1 MTVSA
6 PTCPAC
12 RGARLQLDTD
22 RLDSFRVMRCRAC
35 GLVFTD
41 PLQQGSHEEVG
52 SNPSS
57 VTDDDYYQ
65 NIVRNFR
72 AQSVLADAK
81 IERLLGFYADR
92 FGIRPRNVLEF
103 GCGTGQYASGWAKQG
118 ISWAGVE
125 ASPRM
130 IEFCRARGCTVMDA
144 SEVSSLP
151 SVTFDLIYFS
161 QVLEHVLDPRSFLQE
176 VHRLLAH
183 GGIVH
188 LDVPNHASL
197 ASTLRKLNP
206 RSSDYGF
213 IQPPHHLIAYT
224 RQSLAAVTAATG
236 FNTRFMEAVPNNHRV
251 LGQLMVLQKPLH
263 RVLMAIDGALGTG
276 SLLVA
281 ILGKTAEP
289 TNKFKA
295 SLPHE

>member
-1 MTVSA
+1 
-6 PTCPAC
+6 
-12 RGARLQLDTD
+12 
-22 RLDSFRVMRCRAC
+22 
-35 GLVFTD
+35 VFTD

-52 SNPSS
+52 SNASS

-65 NIVRNFR
+65 NILGNFK
-72 AQSVLADAK
+72 AQSVLADEK
-81 IERLLGFYADR
+81 LKRLLGFYADQ

-130 IEFCRARGCTVMDA
+130 IEFCRARGCNVMEA
-144 SEVSSLP
+144 SEVPKLP
-151 SVTFDLIYFS
+151 SRTFDLVYFS
-161 QVLEHVLDPRSFLQE
+161 QVLEHVLDPRTFLQE
-176 VHRLLAH
+176 VYRLLAH

-188 LDVPNHASL
+188 LDVPNHDSL
-197 ASTLRKLNP
+197 AATLRKLNP

-224 RQSLAAVTAATG
+224 RRSLSAVTSAAG
-236 FNTRFMEAVPNNHRV
+236 FSTRYMEAVPNNHPV
-251 LGQLMVLQKPLH
+251 LGQLMVLQRPLH
-263 RVLMAIDGALGTG
+263 RVLMAIDSALGTG

-281 ILGKTAEP
+281 ILEKAEAP
-289 TNKFKA
+289 ANSFKA
-295 SLPHE
+295 NLPHG